1 MLWHDPPMRGLV
13 TPWLLAVVLAL
24 AACGGLP
31 AGLSSGGSLECGGTE
46 RALCGAVAELA
57 ISQMNLTATGPITAV
72 ALSRGDCARAA
83 AAIFTHELDS
93 ATDCWRVEVTGERS
107 HGGGWVARFPD
118 GTLKPYW

>member
-1 MLWHDPPMRGLV
+1 MLWHDPPMGGLV
-13 TPWLLAVVLAL
+13 TPWLVALVLAV
-24 AACGGLP
+24 AACEGLP

-57 ISQMNLTATGPITAV
+57 IAQMDLTATGSITAV
-72 ALSRGDCARAA
+72 ALSRDDCTRAA
-83 AAIFTHELDS
+83 AATFTHEVES

-107 HGGGWVARFPD
+107 HGGGLVARFPD

>member
-24 AACGGLP
+24 AACEELP
-31 AGLSSGGSLECGGTE
+31 AGLSSGGSLECGGTD
-46 RALCGAVAELA
+46 RALCAAVAELA
-57 ISQMNLTATGPITAV
+57 ISQMNLSATGPTTAV

-83 AAIFTHELDS
+83 AATFNHELAS
-93 ATDCWRVEVTGERS
+93 ATDCWRVEVTGDGS
-107 HGGGWVARFPD
+107 HGGGLVARFPD

>member
-1 MLWHDPPMRGLV
+1 LV
-13 TPWLLAVVLAL
+13 TPWLFAVVLGL
-24 AACGGLP
+24 AACEGLP
-31 AGLSSGGSLECGGTE
+31 TGLSHGGSLECGGTE

-72 ALSRGDCARAA
+72 ALSRDDCTRAA
-83 AAIFTHELDS
+83 AATFTHELES
-93 ATDCWRVEVTGERS
+93 ATDCWRVEVTGQRS